1 MNAEEFEVVNLSN
14 GGSIVQTDSILD
26 IVPVE
31 SGRAIQVFLVV
42 LVDQTVCG
50 AQSMVVLIVQTC
62 AAGMGLYD

>member
-26 IVPVE
+26 IIPVK

-50 AQSMVVLIVQTC
+50 TQSMVILVVQAR
-62 AAGMGLYD
+62 AACMSLYN